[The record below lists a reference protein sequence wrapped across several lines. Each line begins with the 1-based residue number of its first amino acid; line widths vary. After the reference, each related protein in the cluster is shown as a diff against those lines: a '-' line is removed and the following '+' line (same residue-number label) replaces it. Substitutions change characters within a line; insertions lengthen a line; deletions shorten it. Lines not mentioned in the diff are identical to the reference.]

1 MNLFENVKE
10 NISVRQAAEYY
21 GLKQN
26 RNHMACCP
34 FHNDRH
40 PSLKL
45 NENYYYCF
53 GCGVTGDV
61 IDFVA
66 RLFGL
71 TSFEAAKKLSQD
83 FDIDPDPDATPMAIS
98 AKKLQFYKEKN
109 EQKELKECHR
119 VLCDYLHLLE
129 EWKVIF
135 APSTPEEDMDDH
147 FVEACEML
155 GFMEY
160 LTDYMTFA
168 DETEQIS
175 SMKQMKQD
183 GFLQWIKDR
192 LHQIEMEDTPYDEPT
207 AA

>member
-1 MNLFENVKE
+1 
-10 NISVRQAAEYY
+10 
-21 GLKQN
+21 
-26 RNHMACCP
+26 MACCP

-83 FDIDPDPDATPMAIS
+83 FDIDPDPDATPMAVS

-109 EQKELKECHR
+109 EQKELRECYR
-119 VLCDYLHLLE
+119 ALCDYLHLLE
-129 EWKVIF
+129 EWKVVF
-135 APSTPEEDMDDH
+135 ALRTPEEDMDDR
-147 FVEACEML
+147 FAEACEML
-155 GFMEY
+155 AYMEY

-168 DETEQIS
+168 EGTEQIN
-175 SMKQMKQD
+175 SMKQMKQY
-183 GFLQWIKDR
+183 GFLQWVKDR
-192 LHQIEMEDTPYDEPT
+192 LHQIEMEEADNDEPT